1 MTIKRIVIAVSA
13 LFAGTFAVLAQA
25 TNNVAAAAG
34 MELPTTKTALWTAG
48 ITVVTPLIVAGISK
62 LVPKLPKLVLPSITP
77 LIGIGLGLGLNAL
90 QTANLS
96 WIDMAQA
103 GALAVFVREVF
114 NQAVKSALIQ
124 TMLGN
129 NPATPPSTTTP
140 PTT

>member
-1 MTIKRIVIAVSA
+1 MMIKRILIAVSA
-13 LFAGTFAVLAQA
+13 LFAGTVAVIAQA
-25 TNNVAAAAG
+25 TNSVVPVAG
-34 MELPTTKTALWTAG
+34 TDLPTTKAALWTAG

-62 LVPKLPKLVLPSITP
+62 LIPKLPKLVLPSITP

-90 QTANLS
+90 QAANLS

-114 NQAVKSALIQ
+114 NQAVKSAMVQ

-129 NPATPPSTTTP
+129 PTPPAAP